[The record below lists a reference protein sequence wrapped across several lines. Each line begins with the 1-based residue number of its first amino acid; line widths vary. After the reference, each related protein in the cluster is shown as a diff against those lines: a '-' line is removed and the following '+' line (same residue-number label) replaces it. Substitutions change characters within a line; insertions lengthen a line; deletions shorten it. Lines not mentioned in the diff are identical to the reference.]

1 MILMLPVEK
10 SRVRFEDTVE
20 NFIELLL
27 LNDPNQFIDYRISSN
42 LKSIASSDKP
52 NHFLAL
58 YLQKFTFF
66 KRLSIDSL

>member
-10 SRVRFEDTVE
+10 LRVRLEDTVE

-27 LNDPNQFIDYRISSN
+27 LNDPNQFIDYRISAN
-42 LKSIASSDKP
+42 LKTISSSDKP
-52 NHFLAL
+52 DYFLAQ

-66 KRLSIDSL
+66 KRLSISNL